1 VLAQLQLGK
10 VQLLA
15 LQEYPA
21 ASLLDNG
28 RVIPPSCASTEAV
41 SKAESN
47 QADLMASRILLQY
60 RAVNRKVWAEEWL
73 ALAEGRRPRGRSE
86 QA

>member
-1 VLAQLQLGK
+1 MLAQLQLGK

-28 RVIPPSCASTEAV
+28 RVIPPSCASTATG

-47 QADLMASRILLQY
+47 QADRMARRILLQY
-60 RAVNRKVWAEEWL
+60 RAVIRKVWAEE
-73 ALAEGRRPRGRSE
+73 
-86 QA
+86 